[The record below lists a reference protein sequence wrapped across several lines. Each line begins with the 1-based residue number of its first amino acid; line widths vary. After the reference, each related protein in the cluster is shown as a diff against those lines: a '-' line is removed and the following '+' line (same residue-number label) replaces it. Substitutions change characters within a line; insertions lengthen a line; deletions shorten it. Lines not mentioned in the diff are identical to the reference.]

1 MRNLFSILLM
11 MIVTVGIL
19 FHDAEA
25 RRFGGGRS
33 FGMQRSSSNFS
44 RVQSPAQLSQPATAA
59 GNKWL
64 GPIAGLAAGGLL
76 AYLFMGHGLGS
87 GILSWLA
94 IAGIGFMLWNLF
106 RNKLQPAV
114 SANQYNQMSG
124 TNVHDLNS
132 RFTANRGNAT
142 TMPAGFDATEFL
154 RDAKVQFI
162 RLQAAYDAKNLND
175 LREFTTPEVFGE
187 IQ

>member
-94 IAGIGFMLWNLF
+94 IAGIGFML
-106 RNKLQPAV
+106 
-114 SANQYNQMSG
+114 
-124 TNVHDLNS
+124 
-132 RFTANRGNAT
+132 
-142 TMPAGFDATEFL
+142 
-154 RDAKVQFI
+154 
-162 RLQAAYDAKNLND
+162 
-175 LREFTTPEVFGE
+175 
-187 IQ
+187 